1 MCAERLSRILAK
13 CQACVDANNFYEA
26 HQMYRT
32 LYFRYNAQHKYEDAL
47 ELLYKGSVTL
57 LQHRQQTSGT
67 DLASLFINTLTSSS
81 SPVLEDPVNKVAH
94 LFQCME
100 SDNPGRQVYL
110 IESINWTI
118 KVDPKYKSGH
128 PILHKKYGLIFWTEK
143 NYEQA
148 RYHFLHSTDG
158 ANTAALLIEYHVS
171 RGFPSEVDLFIA
183 QAVLQFLCLQN
194 KDTANVVFLK
204 YTKEHPHLKKG
215 PPFLMPLLN
224 FIWFLLLA
232 LDTGKVSLFTILC
245 EKYETSINRD
255 PAYKEYLD
263 RIGQLFFGLPPP
275 KQSPHGILGNLL
287 QSLFGAEDDREQDS
301 AMGSST
307 EVTAEELD

>member
-81 SPVLEDPVNKVAH
+81 SPVLEDPVIRKHDIQAS
-94 LFQCME
+94 LFFLPQ
-100 SDNPGRQVYL
+100 SPA
-110 IESINWTI
+110 TI
-118 KVDPKYKSGH
+118 QMGSSQDFRVCD
-128 PILHKKYGLIFWTEK
+128 FVTFTEK

-255 PAYKEYLD
+255 PTYKEYLD